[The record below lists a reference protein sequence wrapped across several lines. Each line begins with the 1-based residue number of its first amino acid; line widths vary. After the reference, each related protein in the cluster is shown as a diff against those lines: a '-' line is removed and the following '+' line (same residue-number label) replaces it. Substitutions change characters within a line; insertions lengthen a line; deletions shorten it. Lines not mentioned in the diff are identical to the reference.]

1 MCATVRTIIKNK
13 SWVFAWGSDYTYLQ
27 CATLYIQEYI
37 HTYIYIY
44 RVRHLHNYTHT
55 HTHTHTHTVR
65 HTLCIQKS
73 VHVSSRQ
80 ASWVQITVKERYKG
94 TIKETY
100 KETQFG
106 SITVKETHTR
116 TIKETYKETHTR
128 TIKET
133 YKETHTRTIKETYNL
148 QKRDPK
154 VGEHLVLLSAGHAP
168 SFLGFFMQLAFSN
181 TIATR

>member
-1 MCATVRTIIKNK
+1 MMMDFSLAKKSPADMCAT
-13 SWVFAWGSDYTYLQ
+13 L
-27 CATLYIQEYI
+27 
-37 HTYIYIY
+37 
-44 RVRHLHNYTHT
+44 
-55 HTHTHTHTVR
+55 R

-133 YKETHTRTIKETYNL
+133 YNL